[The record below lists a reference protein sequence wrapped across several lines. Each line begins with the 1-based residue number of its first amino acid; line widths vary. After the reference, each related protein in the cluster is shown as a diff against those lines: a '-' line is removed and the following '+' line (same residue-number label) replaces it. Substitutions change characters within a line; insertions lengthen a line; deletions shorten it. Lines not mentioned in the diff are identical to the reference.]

1 MREREIERKLIAA
14 VKQSGGM
21 CPKFVSPGLDGMP
34 DRLILLP
41 RGRLAFAE
49 VKAKGKK
56 PRALQLRRHKQLRAL
71 GFQVFVIDDKEQ
83 ITEIINQMGGDAE

>member
-1 MREREIERKLIAA
+1 MREREIERRLTAA
-14 VKQSGGM
+14 VKQQGGM

-41 RGRLAFAE
+41 DGHAAFAE

-56 PRALQLRRHKQLRAL
+56 PRALQLRRHEQLRAL

-83 ITEIINQMGGDAE
+83 IPQVIQKMGGDAK